1 MGYFAELQKQN
12 TISQV
17 AAAALLGSGV
27 ALLVFIVR
35 LMSADF
41 RHLGE
46 MGWPMVLTAISA
58 IAVVVSAKILETSL
72 ARAETVRLGADR
84 SAA

>member
-17 AAAALLGSGV
+17 AAGALLGSGV